1 VRILKAAL
9 KKQLNNAK
17 KIALLGVG
25 SEFRQDDACGML
37 VAEALKN
44 SCSAA
49 KQCKKLK
56 VFFGAT
62 APENLTGEI
71 KKFNPSHVIIVDAA
85 DTGKKAGSIT
95 LIKPQEATGISF
107 STHQLPLSIMVDY
120 LIQSIACEVII
131 IGIQPKTT
139 NFGSEVSS
147 EVKKSV
153 GVLSS
158 VIQEII
164 CDL

>member
-1 VRILKAAL
+1 MRTLKVAL
-9 KKQLNNAK
+9 KKQLSNAK
-17 KIALLGVG
+17 IIALLGVG
-25 SEFRQDDACGML
+25 SELRQDDVCGML
-37 VAEALKN
+37 VAEALKK
-44 SCSAA
+44 SCRL
-49 KQCKKLK
+49 QRKKFR

-71 KKFNPSHVIIVDAA
+71 KKLKPSHVIIVDAA

-107 STHQLPLSIMVDY
+107 STHQLPLSIMVEY

-139 NFGSEVSS
+139 KFGSGISG

-153 GVLSS
+153 GVLSRA
-158 VIQEII
+158 IQEII
-164 CDL
+164 CGC